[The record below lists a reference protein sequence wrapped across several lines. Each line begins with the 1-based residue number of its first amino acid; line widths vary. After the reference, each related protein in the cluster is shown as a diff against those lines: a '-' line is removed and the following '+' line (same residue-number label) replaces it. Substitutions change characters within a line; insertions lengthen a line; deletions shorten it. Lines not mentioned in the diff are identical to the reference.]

1 MGGKRTPRIAI
12 VCATDAI
19 WSGVASVSNWPIAVE
34 ATSSG
39 VSISAAGGSVLGTSP
54 GMVAFAF
61 QP

>member
-1 MGGKRTPRIAI
+1 MAI

-54 GMVAFAF
+54 GMVAGAF